1 MLVRALVVGED
12 CRVNYQVG
20 AVVRFGYHILVQDA
34 SDHRHR
40 RRFTHRHMPLPV
52 VVLTGVLGVTES
64 VKILLD

>member
-12 CRVNYQVG
+12 SRVDYQAG

-40 RRFTHRHMPLPV
+40 RRFTHGHMPLPV
-52 VVLTGVLGVTES
+52 VVLTGVFGVTES